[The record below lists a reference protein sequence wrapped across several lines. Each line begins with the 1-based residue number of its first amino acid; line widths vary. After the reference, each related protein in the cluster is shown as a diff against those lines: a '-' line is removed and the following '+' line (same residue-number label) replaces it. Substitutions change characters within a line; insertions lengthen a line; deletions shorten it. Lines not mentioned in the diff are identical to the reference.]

1 MEGKLM
7 ICEGYII
14 ESEQDVKNALT
25 RWMNDNQDII
35 YDGAQR
41 KDIIKMYRKRTKP
54 YRHIVFIK
62 MGDNWFIE
70 FLTDK
75 EVLHRIPKG

>member
-7 ICEGYII
+7 VCEGYKI

-25 RWMNDNQDII
+25 EWMKNNPDIT
-35 YDGAQR
+35 YDGAPK

-54 YRHIVFIK
+54 YRHIVFVK

-75 EVLHRIPKG
+75 EVLHRMPKG